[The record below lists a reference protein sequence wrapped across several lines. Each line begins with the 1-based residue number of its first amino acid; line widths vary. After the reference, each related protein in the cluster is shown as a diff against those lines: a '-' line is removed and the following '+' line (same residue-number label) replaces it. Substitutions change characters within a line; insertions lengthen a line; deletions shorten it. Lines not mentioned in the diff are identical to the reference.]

1 MGCDFLNDTHL
12 MPSNFYKLLL
22 TLCRGG
28 GQVVRMRAYYSTIRV
43 RMLLL
48 CEDPVT
54 KVMWLR

>member
-22 TLCRGG
+22 TFYRGG
-28 GQVVRMRAYYSTIRV
+28 GQVVRMHAFYSTIRV

-54 KVMWLR
+54 KVIWLR